1 MTRSKQRELI
11 LEQRHLLGVFFGVV
25 LFGAV
30 VFAGGYVLGHS
41 RGEQQAAAQYA
52 SVAAALDKP
61 GAGQQEG
68 DAAKTDPA
76 DLSFYERVGQKSPS
90 DEPPPVA
97 PTSRPA
103 ARATTPPP
111 PARPAASGAAPAL
124 AKPVFLQVGA
134 FTEESQAQKQAGD
147 LRKLG
152 FTARIDPP
160 QADRFYRVLLGPF
173 ETAELVSA
181 AERRLEANG
190 IKSLRR

>member
-41 RGEQQAAAQYA
+41 RGEQQTAAQYA

-90 DEPPPVA
+90 DAPQPVS
-97 PTSRPA
+97 PTPSPA
-103 ARATTPPP
+103 ARATTPPAL
-111 PARPAASGAAPAL
+111 PASPGASPAL
-124 AKPVFLQVGA
+124 AKPAFLQVGA

-152 FTARIDPP
+152 FTAKIDPP